1 MTQPPDI
8 SLAATKLR
16 PPTLPECLVQRSHLD
31 EMLDAGISP
40 QMRLILASAPAGSGK
55 STLLASWLAGR
66 PETVAWLQLEQS
78 DADPARF
85 LDVLRR
91 SPRAAI
97 PVRTQSARIPTHR
110 RWRRVRDRH
119 RGQHPAGELR
129 GLRNPVHRDRRC
141 PVDHRGRLNGALA
154 AP

>member
-16 PPTLPECLVQRSHLD
+16 PPTLPECLVQRSRLD

-85 LDVLRR
+85 WMYFVGVLVLQSRYA
-91 SPRAAI
+91 PRALGYLLIA
-97 PVRTQSARIPTHR
+97 
-110 RWRRVRDRH
+110 
-119 RGQHPAGELR
+119 AG
-129 GLRNPVHRDRRC
+129 
-141 PVDHRGRLNGALA
+141 A
-154 AP
+154 AYVTDTAANTLLGNYADYETLFIVIVAVPSIIAEG

>member
-85 LDVLRR
+85 WMYFVGVLVLQSRYA
-91 SPRAAI
+91 PRALGYLLIA
-97 PVRTQSARIPTHR
+97 
-110 RWRRVRDRH
+110 
-119 RGQHPAGELR
+119 AG
-129 GLRNPVHRDRRC
+129 
-141 PVDHRGRLNGALA
+141 A
-154 AP
+154 AYVTDTAANTLLGNYADYETLFIVIVAVPSIIAEG

>member
-85 LDVLRR
+85 WMYFVGVLVLQSRYA
-91 SPRAAI
+91 PRALGYLLIA
-97 PVRTQSARIPTHR
+97 
-110 RWRRVRDRH
+110 
-119 RGQHPAGELR
+119 AG
-129 GLRNPVHRDRRC
+129 
-141 PVDHRGRLNGALA
+141 A
-154 AP
+154 AYVTDTAANTLLGNYADYETLFIVIVAVPSITAEG

>member
-40 QMRLILASAPAGSGK
+40 QMRLILASAPADSGK

-85 LDVLRR
+85 WMYFVGVLVLQSRYA
-91 SPRAAI
+91 PRALGYLLIA
-97 PVRTQSARIPTHR
+97 
-110 RWRRVRDRH
+110 
-119 RGQHPAGELR
+119 AG
-129 GLRNPVHRDRRC
+129 
-141 PVDHRGRLNGALA
+141 A
-154 AP
+154 AYVTDTAANTLLGNYADYETLFIVIVAVPSIIAEG

>member
-1 MTQPPDI
+1 MLHDAAARHQPGGNE
-8 SLAATKLR
+8 AAPANTAR
-16 PPTLPECLVQRSHLD
+16 ILVQRSHLD

-85 LDVLRR
+85 WMYFVGVLVLQSRYA
-91 SPRAAI
+91 PRALGYLLIA
-97 PVRTQSARIPTHR
+97 
-110 RWRRVRDRH
+110 
-119 RGQHPAGELR
+119 AG
-129 GLRNPVHRDRRC
+129 
-141 PVDHRGRLNGALA
+141 A
-154 AP
+154 AYVTDTAANTLLGNYADYETLFIVIVAVPSIIAEG

>member
-85 LDVLRR
+85 WMYFIGVLVLQSRYA
-91 SPRAAI
+91 PRALGYLLIA
-97 PVRTQSARIPTHR
+97 
-110 RWRRVRDRH
+110 
-119 RGQHPAGELR
+119 AG
-129 GLRNPVHRDRRC
+129 
-141 PVDHRGRLNGALA
+141 A
-154 AP
+154 AYVTDTAANTLLGNYADYETLFIVIVAVPSIIAEG

>member
-66 PETVAWLQLEQS
+66 PETVAWLQFEQS

-85 LDVLRR
+85 WMYFVGVLVLQSRYA
-91 SPRAAI
+91 PRALGYLLIA
-97 PVRTQSARIPTHR
+97 
-110 RWRRVRDRH
+110 
-119 RGQHPAGELR
+119 AG
-129 GLRNPVHRDRRC
+129 
-141 PVDHRGRLNGALA
+141 A
-154 AP
+154 AYVTDTAANTLLGNYADYETLFIVIVAVPSIIAEG

>member
-16 PPTLPECLVQRSHLD
+16 PPTLPECLVQRSPLD

-85 LDVLRR
+85 WLYFVGVLVLQSRYA
-91 SPRAAI
+91 PRALGYLLIA
-97 PVRTQSARIPTHR
+97 
-110 RWRRVRDRH
+110 
-119 RGQHPAGELR
+119 AG
-129 GLRNPVHRDRRC
+129 
-141 PVDHRGRLNGALA
+141 A
-154 AP
+154 AYVTDTAANTLLGNYADYETLFIVIVAVPSIIAEG

>member
-85 LDVLRR
+85 WLYFVGVLVLQSRYA
-91 SPRAAI
+91 PRALGYLLIA
-97 PVRTQSARIPTHR
+97 
-110 RWRRVRDRH
+110 
-119 RGQHPAGELR
+119 AG
-129 GLRNPVHRDRRC
+129 
-141 PVDHRGRLNGALA
+141 A
-154 AP
+154 AYVTDTAANTLLGNYADYETLFIVIVAVPSIIAEG